1 MELSVAPSRQNFHQ
15 QRSVASRLIKGI
27 ALINLS
33 CLLAACGSDSAQEL
47 VSEQIVEAALS
58 DSGVDVDINVDG
70 DTVSWEVDGEYGFTY
85 NAGSDVTLPDS
96 FPDDVLL
103 YEEAALIQSVE
114 TDEALGVT
122 FTSSDGAAKIKAA
135 YVEFFDSEGWSRE
148 ALMQI
153 EGMSMLTYKKGK
165 RSANLHIIEA
175 ENEPTQVS
183 LTLSR

>member
-1 MELSVAPSRQNFHQ
+1 M
-15 QRSVASRLIKGI
+15 
-27 ALINLS
+27 
-33 CLLAACGSDSAQEL
+33 
-47 VSEQIVEAALS
+47 
-58 DSGVDVDINVDG
+58 
-70 DTVSWEVDGEYGFTY
+70 
-85 NAGSDVTLPDS
+85 
-96 FPDDVLL
+96 LL

-183 LTLSR
+183 LNLSR